1 MCDDSSTWE
10 SEYESES
17 DSSELL
23 EPSSELVSTQVSFPC
38 GIPIVYKTDS
48 KHNNGMLM
56 NRL

>member
-48 KHNNGMLM
+48 ENL
-56 NRL
+56 